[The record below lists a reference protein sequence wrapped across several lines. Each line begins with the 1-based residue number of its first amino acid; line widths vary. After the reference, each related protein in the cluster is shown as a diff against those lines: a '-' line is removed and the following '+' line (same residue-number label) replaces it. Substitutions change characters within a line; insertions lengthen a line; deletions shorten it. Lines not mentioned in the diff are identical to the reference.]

1 MPFQYLYLPAQSVG
15 LARDKTSPLISANTG
30 DLTDLILAITLPS
43 LIISGYL
50 GGYYHYIMICNIMTV
65 RNCLYTE
72 DFIDIHTFILSDRLV
87 VIFSYQ

>member
-30 DLTDLILAITLPS
+30 DLTDLILAITLPT

-50 GGYYHYIMICNIMTV
+50 GGYYHFIMICNIMTV
-65 RNCLYTE
+65 
-72 DFIDIHTFILSDRLV
+72 ILL
-87 VIFSYQ
+87 IFTRSYFLTV